1 MTHVAVERGA
11 EDSDGTGHVERFAPS
26 PTGLLHLGHALSAYL
41 GWQTARRA
49 GGHFLLRIEN
59 LDQGRVRPEW
69 TEGIMRDL
77 AWLGIRWNGPALFQ
91 SARMH
96 AYRVALD
103 DLATR
108 RLTYACTC
116 TRRDI
121 AEAASAPQETEPRDG
136 AEDGALHGPDGPVY
150 PGTCRGRFR
159 PSDGPHAVRLDMAAA
174 IDALG
179 GPAAVDALGFTELD
193 RGPGGGT
200 GPVTGTVRLSAARL
214 IGECGDIVLRRRDGA
229 PAYHLSV
236 VVDDAHQG
244 VTHVTRG
251 RDLFP
256 ATPVHRLL
264 QALLGLPTPLYRHHR
279 LVRDEHGKRLAKR
292 DDARAIAAY
301 RAAGR
306 TPAQVLALAGVSDP
320 AGVSS
325 RGNPAPSP
333 NSAA

>member
-1 MTHVAVERGA
+1 MTLPAVDPMGNAAADTTAEITERL
-11 EDSDGTGHVERFAPS
+11 HVERFAPS
-26 PTGLLHLGHALSAYL
+26 PTGLLHLGHAFSAHV
-41 GWQTARRA
+41 GWHAARMA
-49 GGHFLLRIEN
+49 GGRFLLRIED

-77 AWLGIRWNGPALFQ
+77 GWLGLPWDGEVLHQ
-91 SARMH
+91 SARRH

-108 RLTYACTC
+108 RLTYVCTC

-121 AEAASAPQETEPRDG
+121 AEAASAPQEG
-136 AEDGALHGPDGPVY
+136 APIHGPDGPVY

-159 PSDGPHAVRLDMAAA
+159 PSDGPRAVRLDMAAA

-193 RGPGGGT
+193 RGPGGE
-200 GPVTGTVRLSAARL
+200 TGTVRLSAARL
-214 IGECGDIVLRRRDGA
+214 LAECGDIVLGRRDGA

-244 VTHVTRG
+244 VTHVSRG

-279 LVRDEHGKRLAKR
+279 LVRDESGRRLAKR

-301 RAAGR
+301 RASGLG
-306 TPAQVLALAGVSDP
+306 PAEILQLAGVSDSGGLS
-320 AGVSS
+320 A
-325 RGNPAPSP
+325 RGNPRPFRTP
-333 NSAA
+333 AA

>member
-1 MTHVAVERGA
+1 MTPPVDEPHGSTPPRSSPDGSEM
-11 EDSDGTGHVERFAPS
+11 ESDGTESRGRGGRPPVERFAPS
-26 PTGLLHLGHALSAYL
+26 PTGPLHLGHAFSAHV
-41 GWQTARRA
+41 GWHAARRA
-49 GGHFLLRIEN
+49 GGRFLLRIED

-69 TEGIMRDL
+69 TEAIKRDL
-77 AWLGIRWNGPALFQ
+77 AWLGLGWDGAVLHQ
-91 SARMH
+91 SERLH

-103 DLATR
+103 DLAIR
-108 RLTYACTC
+108 RLTYVCTC

-121 AEAASAPQETEPRDG
+121 AEAASAPQEGEP
-136 AEDGALHGPDGPVY
+136 AGPDGPVY

-159 PSDGPHAVRLDMAAA
+159 PSDGPHAVRLDMRAA

-193 RGPGGGT
+193 HGPGGET
-200 GPVTGTVRLSAARL
+200 GPVRLSAARL
-214 IGECGDIVLRRRDGA
+214 LEECGDIVLGRRDGA

-251 RDLFP
+251 RDLFQ

-279 LVRDEHGKRLAKR
+279 LVRDERGKRLAKR
-292 DDARAIAAY
+292 DDARSIAAY
-301 RAAGR
+301 REAGLG
-306 TPAQVLALAGVSDP
+306 PAEVLALAGVSDS
-320 AGVSS
+320 AG
-325 RGNPAPSP
+325 
-333 NSAA
+333 